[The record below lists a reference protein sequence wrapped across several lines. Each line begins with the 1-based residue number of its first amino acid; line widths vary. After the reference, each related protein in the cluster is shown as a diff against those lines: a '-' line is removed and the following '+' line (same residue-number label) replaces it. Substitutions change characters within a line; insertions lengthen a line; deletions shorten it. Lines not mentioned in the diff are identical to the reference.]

1 MIPIVGATKV
11 SQVEDVL
18 GCLSFELPI
27 DEMNELNDISKI
39 ELPFPQKFFNEP
51 GVLDV
56 LYGGVK
62 DQLID

>member
-1 MIPIVGATKV
+1 
-11 SQVEDVL
+11 VEDVL

-27 DEMNELNDISKI
+27 DAMNELNDISKI

-62 DQLID
+62 DQLVD